1 MAQSTAPSRS
11 RARRPGRRRRAG
23 ASLVPLALGL
33 SALGCGGSN
42 VQLAGTVERTALELA
57 APDAELVVGVPVEVG
72 EHVAAGQVVVQLDTA
87 VAEADLKAYQ
97 AGRAAAAALLKEAE
111 GEYDRVARLR
121 KAGVSTAQS
130 LDEAVRKRDEALAQ
144 VAEKDA
150 RIAQATK
157 RLSDLTIRTAAAGVV
172 DQIAF
177 EQGERA
183 PAGGVVAVVLS
194 DEAALGARLAAGA
207 GDRAPGAREPGSGR
221 DRGARPGARR
231 AGARHLPRA
240 RVHAPL
246 RAHRA
251 RERPPGLRGAD
262 RSRGR
267 PGRPSARPAGTGAVW
282 VSGPRRVAG
291 PEGGAGTGGG
301 AR

>member
-1 MAQSTAPSRS
+1 MVQRIASLRLPSRRP
-11 RARRPGRRRRAG
+11 RA
-23 ASLVPLALGL
+23 ALGAV
-33 SALGCGGSN
+33 ALVLLAAGCGGPS

-57 APDAELVVGVPVEVG
+57 APDSELVVRVPVKVG

-121 KAGVSTAQS
+121 KAGVSTEQS

-144 VAEKDA
+144 VAEREA

-157 RLSDLTIRTAAAGVV
+157 RLSDLTIRSATPGVV

-177 EQGERA
+177 DEGERA

-194 DEAALGARLAAGA
+194 DEAPWVRVWLPARATARVAPGSPARVEIAGLGQVLHGRVRDVSREPEFTPHFALTERESAHLVYEARIDLVDAPPELRPGLPAQVRLELGAPAPAAGGGG
-207 GDRAPGAREPGSGR
+207 GDR
-221 DRGARPGARR
+221 
-231 AGARHLPRA
+231 
-240 RVHAPL
+240 
-246 RAHRA
+246 
-251 RERPPGLRGAD
+251 
-262 RSRGR
+262 
-267 PGRPSARPAGTGAVW
+267 
-282 VSGPRRVAG
+282 
-291 PEGGAGTGGG
+291 
-301 AR
+301 